1 VKIAPVADVK
11 ARFSSYID
19 RTREGPVL
27 VTKNGRPAALLV
39 GVPEDDDELERFILA
54 HTPRFRR
61 LLEAAGRRIGKGSG
75 LAQEEFWTVAARR
88 RPRARRT
95 TRGG

>member
-1 VKIAPVADVK
+1 MKIAPVADVK
-11 ARFSSYID
+11 ARFSNYVD

-39 GVPEDDDELERFILA
+39 SVPEDDDELERFILA

-61 LLEAAGRRIGKGSG
+61 LLEAAARRIGRGKG
-75 LAQEEFWTVAARR
+75 LAHEEFWKAAAR
-88 RPRARRT
+88 PRSRVRRT
-95 TRGG
+95 TPER